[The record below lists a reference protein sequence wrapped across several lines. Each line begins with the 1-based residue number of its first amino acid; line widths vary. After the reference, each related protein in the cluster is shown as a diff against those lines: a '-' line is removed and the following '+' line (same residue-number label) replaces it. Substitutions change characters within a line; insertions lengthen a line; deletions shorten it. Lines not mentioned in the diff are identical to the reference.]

1 MLGVRQGY
9 GAIKMFLFMARC
21 HIVVTEG
28 METIHISAVCPEE
41 SASGILVVGDI
52 FGRNM
57 SPAIIGG
64 F

>member
-1 MLGVRQGY
+1 
-9 GAIKMFLFMARC
+9 MARC